1 MPDFFEI
8 TFSELTDLPEGL
20 TGPRPGA
27 GNPLHKASTGMTEIT
42 SALHALITQSPNLQQ
57 AIASALTQQ
66 WNIDPRVCGIQRDGT
81 QVSLLEMSAYL
92 IASPVFSNR
101 FADGWTTYG
110 VKHGAS
116 TAGLNGADWVRKINA
131 LNLGRSVAQE
141 YSTYWAQR
149 MPGHAQA
156 RLAHGE
162 HLLQQHFTHSIEL
175 AYGLGQ
181 IDEHAWQQGLTASTW
196 AAIYWEHA
204 NSPRELAQATLLVQP
219 QAEQDVWMLYRPGD
233 TTVIRTFPDRAALD
247 SELLAQ
253 RYTLWQGLPET
264 PENDPQVE
272 RLVISPLH
280 ENAFSFAL
288 KQRALDH
295 EHHALV
301 LLEQAC
307 LEHEPGSLDWQSITD
322 WEHGSGLRLVAPLAD
337 ETTALI
343 LNTLRHEQQLA
354 EEQLHFDALNPALP
368 LYWRT
373 SRIAAQQAA
382 LERYLG
388 NDTSVTAPAMT
399 TLRDL
404 EEALKQLQEATSQRL
419 EQLPDAPSAA
429 DWHDQLEGTRHVDF
443 ISRNLAQGLLAE
455 ARLQHALGDLNDA
468 QLTLIE
474 TLATH
479 PDYNPEQAVEVASL
493 ALVVGAQRWPLHG
506 FLSIRPS
513 TDTQV
518 QASNVM
524 LYRSGQ
530 DGGLNVF
537 ADDTRLA
544 EALLESLSGLWA
556 NALIESVGPASVE
569 TLLAA
574 LADSEAPARLESTPL
589 TTDGFDHCVQM
600 LINAAQ
606 PVDDTQTDAPP
617 HYHIWLSA
625 QLSIPRNEARTQ
637 ALNAIAE
644 QNRTENIA
652 NQFTHSLN
660 HLSTEERS
668 DLRACVQRYRHA
680 MNASITCLQQSLPER
695 SQFIRHKLTQ
705 QLRTD
710 LGLSAIPHITVNLP
724 DHVEMRR
731 EPVVG
736 SGQPHATTPV
746 YYPSEARSDITL
758 EHLLLKA
765 IDEDLQQRLNFM
777 RVTFDPPETTAHL
790 SNALTSTYLRRLDKM
805 LDLGGT
811 YEHAIIEAFNGKEG
825 DTAMARE
832 WRDEVLREPFALS
845 LELLALSKPT
855 RLDDTGHALLRDA
868 AAGAIEWTPLIL
880 NPGVA
885 ADGSSQAVA
894 LSGVFLLHNRRHNTV
909 VLYLPEAP
917 NGRVVSQYPDPQSAC
932 QALEQM
938 ALNTTML
945 TWLATRPV
953 AGDPERHRSYINQ
966 ALRRSFSGF
975 IAPGES
981 QSLSLA
987 THLSRLQMGRL
998 ITQHRQTARSQ
1009 RELYLEDA
1017 AVLHNRVFDYIQL
1030 CLSFIPGAG
1039 VAVGLYDGWNA
1050 STAAV
1055 EAFMRGKHSQGV
1067 EHLNS
1072 VVLSIIDTLLDVA
1085 PGVGTLPGGRV
1096 ASARAYTRLRQT
1108 QAQRVTLGKTASAT
1122 APDPFK
1128 GYEADTLVAAIELD
1142 SAGHLRN
1149 TFALNGKRYISRH
1162 GHHYEVQWDP
1172 TYNTWRLKGN
1182 ALKHYKQPIRLSED
1196 GVWESH
1202 GYLNG
1207 LLVEGG
1213 LQGAGPAFSRLY
1225 NNGWETVYG
1234 YIRRLRGNAIEQPMD
1249 ELRRIDRETKQQKRL
1264 HTAALKHY
1272 NEVRGLGPDG
1282 SVGTP
1287 GTDAQIRSARQEAI
1301 RASKDFVEFHEGCL
1315 PALRRL
1321 KPTIGRRQFSGIW
1334 EEYLQNT
1341 ARQNLTLIQ
1350 LRTLELDTLRS
1361 IGRQLDRDIIRLINN
1376 LSGDPR
1382 QATMQLR
1389 HHRETILSNHRQ
1401 LLEQLQGL
1409 EQDTRRNMEL
1419 RNKLRGNLLIQHD
1432 LKTAEIMAYS
1442 LEPQAYQFARLHM
1455 MHSVLAHFDHVEDI
1469 DFLLFFNQLN
1479 VQGRALAR
1487 TLHSH
1492 FQLPQADL
1500 SRVQYGEALRS
1511 FRDQYLTFIS
1521 HLGSW
1526 SINFGNFIDATV
1538 ATSLRADLTH
1548 LLADIDKAL
1557 PNYQRPTRGTGR
1569 PSTAR
1574 VFETEDQQLLIGRE
1588 ERIEGE
1594 QRMVVINAMDN
1605 GTTESFRQ
1613 VDGNRWQSTTP
1624 VIRRTIDPSRI
1635 NELQHR
1641 AREKL
1646 ADIAAKKALLKGY
1659 METDMAPAS
1668 LQDMAEHFATN
1679 LRERARDLETALGD
1693 RATSDQQQLIQ
1704 RLRDATKNLVSHGRE
1719 LRIAK
1724 IKTTRQPN
1732 VGQLQFLHEQNA
1744 VEAQWGR
1751 ILEPKKNS
1759 KGRPIEYLEEYEV
1772 IDLATNTVLWYAH
1785 FHFPQRPGSGFR
1797 KLSAGHLK
1805 IRHER
1810 NLLNAWHGPIGE
1822 AEAMQFF
1829 GGLRPAAE

>member
-8 TFSELTDLPEGL
+8 TFSEPTHLPEEL

-42 SALHALITQSPNLQQ
+42 SALHALMTQSPNLQQ

-110 VKHGAS
+110 VKQGAS
-116 TAGLNGADWVRKINA
+116 AASLNGADWVRKINA
-131 LNLGRSVAQE
+131 LNLGRSVAQV

-196 AAIYWEHA
+196 ATIYWEHA

-233 TTVIRTFPDRAALD
+233 TTVIRTFPDRATLD

-253 RYTLWQGLPET
+253 RYTLWPGLPET
-264 PENDPQVE
+264 PENDHQAE

-307 LEHEPGSLDWQSITD
+307 LEHEPGSLDWQSITN
-322 WEHGSGLRLVAPLAD
+322 WEQGSDLRLVAPLAD

-343 LNTLRHEQQLA
+343 VNTLRHEQQLA

-388 NDTSVTAPAMT
+388 NDASVTAPAMT

-429 DWHDQLEGTRHVDF
+429 DWHDQFEGTRHVDF

-455 ARLQHALGDLNDA
+455 ARLQHALGDVNDA

-474 TLATH
+474 TLATQA
-479 PDYNPEQAVEVASL
+479 DYSPEQAVEVASL

-513 TDTQV
+513 TDTEV

-530 DGGLNVF
+530 DGGLTVF

-556 NALIESVGPASVE
+556 NTLIESVGPASVE

-574 LADSEAPARLESTPL
+574 LADSEVPARLESTPL
-589 TTDGFDHCVQM
+589 TTDGFDHCVHM

-606 PVDDTQTDAPP
+606 PVDATQTNAPP
-617 HYHIWLSA
+617 HYHRWLSA
-625 QLSIPRNEARTQ
+625 QLSIPRNEARAQ

-644 QNRTENIA
+644 QNRTEHIA
-652 NQFTHSLN
+652 SQFTHSLN

-695 SQFIRHKLTQ
+695 SQFIRHTLTQ

-710 LGLSAIPHITVNLP
+710 LGLSAIPKITVNLP

-736 SGQPHATTPV
+736 SGQPHATKPV
-746 YYPSEARSDITL
+746 YYPSEARTDITL

-790 SNALTSTYLRRLDKM
+790 SNALTSAYLLRLDKM
-805 LDLGGT
+805 LDLGGA

-885 ADGSSQAVA
+885 IDGSSKAVA

-917 NGRVVSQYPDPQSAC
+917 NGRVVSQYPDPKSAC

-966 ALRRSFSGF
+966 ALLRSFSGF

-1085 PGVGTLPGGRV
+1085 PGVGSLPGGRV

-1128 GYEADTLVAAIELD
+1128 GYEADTLVAAVELD

-1196 GVWESH
+1196 GVWETH
-1202 GYLNG
+1202 GHLNG

-1225 NNGWETVYG
+1225 NDGWETMFG

-1249 ELRRIDRETKQQKRL
+1249 ELQRMYRETKQQKSL
-1264 HTAALKHY
+1264 LAAALKHL
-1272 NEVRGLGPDG
+1272 NEVQGVGPDG
-1282 SVGTP
+1282 PVGTP

-1301 RASKDFVEFHEGCL
+1301 RACKGLVEYHDGCL
-1315 PALRRL
+1315 QALSRL
-1321 KPTIGRRQFSGIW
+1321 KPTIGRRQYSGIW

-1350 LRTLELDTLRS
+1350 LRTLELQALLSVNEHLT
-1361 IGRQLDRDIIRLINN
+1361 RDLTRLIDN
-1376 LSGDPR
+1376 LSDDLR
-1382 QATMQLR
+1382 QARIQLR
-1389 HHRETILSNHRQ
+1389 RHRETILSNNRQ

-1409 EQDTRRNMEL
+1409 EQDTRRNLEL
-1419 RNKLRGNLLIQHD
+1419 RNKLRGDLLTQHD
-1432 LKTAEIMAYS
+1432 LKTARIISLS
-1442 LEPQAYQFARLHM
+1442 LEPQAYRFARLHV
-1455 MHSVLAHFDHVEDI
+1455 MHSVLANFDHMHDI
-1469 DFLLFFNQLN
+1469 DFYLFFNQLTA
-1479 VQGRALAR
+1479 QSRALAR
-1487 TLHSH
+1487 TLQSH

-1500 SRVQYGEALRS
+1500 SRVRYGEALRS
-1511 FRDQYLTFIS
+1511 FKGQYLTFIT
-1521 HLGSW
+1521 HLDSW
-1526 SINFGNFIDATV
+1526 SIHFGNFVDATAV
-1538 ATSLRADLTH
+1538 TSLRNDLTQ
-1548 LLADIDKAL
+1548 LLAEIDKAL
-1557 PNYQRPTRGTGR
+1557 PNYQLPTRGTGR
-1569 PSTAR
+1569 PSEAR
-1574 VFETEDQQLLIGRE
+1574 VFETDDQQLLIGRE

-1594 QRMVVINAMDN
+1594 RRMVVVNAMDN
-1605 GTTESFRQ
+1605 GTTESFRRI
-1613 VDGNRWQSTTP
+1613 DGNRWQSTAP

-1635 NELQHR
+1635 NELQNR
-1641 AREKL
+1641 AREQL
-1646 ADIAAKKALLKGY
+1646 ADITVQKARWQGY

-1668 LQDMAEHFATN
+1668 LQNMVEHYAIN
-1679 LRERARDLETALGD
+1679 LRERARDLEDALGD
-1693 RATSDQQQLIQ
+1693 RATSDQQQLMQ
-1704 RLRDATKNLVSHGRE
+1704 RLRDAARNLDLHGRD

-1744 VEAQWGR
+1744 VEPQWGR
-1751 ILEPKKNS
+1751 ILEPKKDS

-1772 IDLATNTVLWYAH
+1772 IDRATDTVLWYAH

-1810 NLLNAWHGPIGE
+1810 NLLNAWHGPISE